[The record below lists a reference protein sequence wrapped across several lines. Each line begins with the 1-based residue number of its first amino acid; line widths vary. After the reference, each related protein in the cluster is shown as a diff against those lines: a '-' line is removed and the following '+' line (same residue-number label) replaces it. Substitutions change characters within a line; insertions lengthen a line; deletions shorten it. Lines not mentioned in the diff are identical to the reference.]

1 MGQRRQS
8 KQTNIKLL
16 NQDFVRITKSGDEYL
31 YEIGETITTDL
42 AEAVAI
48 LMRTVDSQDLIWK
61 KSIVVDIDKI
71 QPKKALYWLSGGD
84 LEWITL
90 HNYCK
95 NWLDYQDIFEDEFGF
110 IVLSII
116 KKSKKLEDIKSGFM
130 KYLNL
135 PTIYE
140 FALEKNLVR

>member
-31 YEIGETITTDL
+31 YEIGETITADL

-61 KSIVVDIDKI
+61 NICK
-71 QPKKALYWLSGGD
+71 D
-84 LEWITL
+84 LDWPHHPSNI
-90 HNYCK
+90 
-95 NWLDYQDIFEDEFGF
+95 
-110 IVLSII
+110 
-116 KKSKKLEDIKSGFM
+116 
-130 KYLNL
+130 
-135 PTIYE
+135 
-140 FALEKNLVR
+140 

>member
-31 YEIGETITTDL
+31 YEIGETITADL

-71 QPKKALYWLSGGD
+71 QTKKALYWLSGGD

-95 NWLDYQDIFEDEFGF
+95 NWLDCQDIFEDEFGF